1 VTFAG
6 RLALLTYSTKPRG
19 GVVHSLELAEALSR
33 QGVDVHLFALGS
45 PGTSFFRPTSVPFT
59 LFPAVDQAQSL
70 DEKVFASVASMAE
83 GLAGLRDTFDLIHA
97 QDCISGRAAM
107 QVSRSGPVI
116 PVIRTVHH
124 VDDFTTQALI
134 DCQRQA
140 IVEPDRIL
148 VVSQTW
154 QSTLQDDYGVPAD
167 IVPNGV
173 RPERFPQISELQRTS
188 LRESVGV
195 TDGKLILAVGGVEPR
210 KGSRELF
217 QALGILKSRG
227 HQIHLAILGGHS
239 FQDYEDYRQEAIG
252 LLPSLGL
259 ELGRDV
265 ITVGTVDEQALG
277 QWFRAADVLAYPS
290 TKEGFGLVALEGLAA
305 DLPVV
310 ASSIP
315 VFKEFLTDG
324 VSALLPE
331 TGNPEAISDA
341 IESILLSND
350 LRSRLIAGGQ
360 SVLADYTWEASAIKH
375 CRIYREVL
383 ERFRH

>member
-1 VTFAG
+1 MTFAG

-19 GVVHSLELAEALSR
+19 GVVHSLELAEALNR

-83 GLAGLRDTFDLIHA
+83 GLSGLRDTFDLIHA

-107 QVSRSGPVI
+107 AVSRSGPII

-154 QSTLQDDYGVPAD
+154 QTTLQDEYGVPAD

-173 RPERFPQISELQRTS
+173 RPERFPQISNVQKMA

-195 TDGKLILAVGGVEPR
+195 TDGSMILAVGGVEPR

-227 HQIHLAILGGHS
+227 HRVRLVILGGHS
-239 FQDYEDYRQEAIG
+239 FQDYEDYRQE
-252 LLPSLGL
+252 
-259 ELGRDV
+259 RTRV
-265 ITVGTVDEQALG
+265 CC
-277 QWFRAADVLAYPS
+277 
-290 TKEGFGLVALEGLAA
+290 
-305 DLPVV
+305 
-310 ASSIP
+310 
-315 VFKEFLTDG
+315 
-324 VSALLPE
+324 
-331 TGNPEAISDA
+331 
-341 IESILLSND
+341 LS
-350 LRSRLIAGGQ
+350 
-360 SVLADYTWEASAIKH
+360 
-375 CRIYREVL
+375 
-383 ERFRH
+383 